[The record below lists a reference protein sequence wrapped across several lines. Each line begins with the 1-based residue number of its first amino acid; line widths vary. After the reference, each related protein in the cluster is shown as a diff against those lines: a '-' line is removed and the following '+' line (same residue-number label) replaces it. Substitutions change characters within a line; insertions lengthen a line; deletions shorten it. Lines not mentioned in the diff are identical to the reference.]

1 MQYVETIMSESKSPG
16 WMRFAQIGL
25 GIIAVI
31 LSITILVYPRGSVV
45 TIVYLAGVVLL
56 IVGIEKVI
64 TGFFVR
70 SGSRMGS
77 IGLGILVIILSLI
90 VMAFP
95 HGTTVFLVVMLGVA
109 LLVYGIARIIHGIG
123 DRETS
128 GWARWSN
135 IGVGVPN
142 ANYLWSDIG
151 FTGLWNRLYSFL
163 DRHSALNCWNTD
175 NRRLAFQG
183 GRCGSYQVVIVVFRI
198 GEILNRSYTP
208 VQKRSNHN
216 IER

>member
-135 IGVGVPN
+135 IGVGVLMLIISGLILASPGFGI
-142 ANYLWSDIG
+142 AFTAFLIG
-151 FTGLWNRLYSFL
+151 IALLIAGIQIIAAGFSGRKMRLL
-163 DRHSALNCWNTD
+163 PGRDR
-175 NRRLAFQG
+175 G
-183 GRCGSYQVVIVVFRI
+183 I
-198 GEILNRSYTP
+198 
-208 VQKRSNHN
+208 
-216 IER
+216 

>member
-70 SGSRMGS
+70 SGSRMAS

-95 HGTTVFLVVMLGVA
+95 HGTAVFLVVMLGVA

-135 IGVGVPN
+135 IGVGVLMLIISGLIFIPGLGI
-142 ANYLWSDIG
+142 YFVGILIG
-151 FTGLWNRLYSFL
+151 IALLIAGIQIIAAGFSGRKMRLL
-163 DRHSALNCWNTD
+163 PGRDR
-175 NRRLAFQG
+175 G
-183 GRCGSYQVVIVVFRI
+183 I
-198 GEILNRSYTP
+198 
-208 VQKRSNHN
+208 
-216 IER
+216 

>member
-1 MQYVETIMSESKSPG
+1 MLYLEAIMSESKSPG
-16 WMRFAQIGL
+16 WMRAAQIGL

-77 IGLGILVIILSLI
+77 IGLGILVIILALI

-95 HGTTVFLVVMLGVA
+95 TGTTVFLVVMLGVA

-128 GWARWSN
+128 GWVRWAN
-135 IGVGVPN
+135 IGVGVLMLIISGVILVSPGFGI
-142 ANYLWSDIG
+142 AFTAFLIG
-151 FTGLWNRLYSFL
+151 IALLIAGIEIIAAGFAGRKMRLL
-163 DRHSALNCWNTD
+163 PGRDR
-175 NRRLAFQG
+175 G
-183 GRCGSYQVVIVVFRI
+183 I
-198 GEILNRSYTP
+198 
-208 VQKRSNHN
+208 
-216 IER
+216 

>member
-25 GIIAVI
+25 GIMTVI

-135 IGVGVPN
+135 IGVGVLMLIISGLILASPGFGI
-142 ANYLWSDIG
+142 AFTAFLIG
-151 FTGLWNRLYSFL
+151 I
-163 DRHSALNCWNTD
+163 ALLIAGIQIIADW
-175 NRRLAFQG
+175 L
-183 GRCGSYQVVIVVFRI
+183 FR
-198 GEILNRSYTP
+198 EEDAALTRS
-208 VQKRSNHN
+208 
-216 IER
+216 